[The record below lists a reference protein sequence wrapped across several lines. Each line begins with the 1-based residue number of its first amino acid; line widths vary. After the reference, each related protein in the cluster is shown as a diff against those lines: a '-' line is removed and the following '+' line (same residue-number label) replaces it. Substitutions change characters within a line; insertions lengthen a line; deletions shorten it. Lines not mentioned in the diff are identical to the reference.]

1 LHRIFIRN
9 RIFSKF
15 IQNRLQGRFLYL
27 KRPAF
32 AWLFNIFL
40 FPVISKYLSFET
52 MEFSL
57 NDFNYC
63 IRLMLDFP
71 FACNHEDET
80 MLSDFLI
87 EHYEMPDEAWFKEL
101 GGELDEDGEEVDPS
115 GGTELEVKIN
125 QKVSLF
131 VEYNPFETV
140 YFFNDTYL
148 GNSGGHFHLSLLT
161 WNEFSQIIRGREH
174 ESGLFFLLLP
184 LVVGSKNELPV
195 IKTEIEKRLKE
206 LPFKQEHI
214 PIIAKY
220 LGNHCVFDDDEND
233 MFLED
238 PKKGTICK
246 RNHSQRNPATDTQE
260 LINVNVAILS
270 AMEP

>member
-1 LHRIFIRN
+1 MAVLYFKASDIRIV
-9 RIFSKF
+9 
-15 IQNRLQGRFLYL
+15 
-27 KRPAF
+27 
-32 AWLFNIFL
+32 FNIFL
-40 FPVISKYLSFET
+40 FPVISKYLSFGS
-52 MEFSL
+52 MELSL
-57 NDFNYC
+57 NDLNYC

-80 MLSDFLI
+80 MLYDFLT

-101 GGELDEDGEEVDPS
+101 GGELDENGEEVEPWN
-115 GGTELEVKIN
+115 GTGLEVKIN
-125 QKVSLF
+125 QKVNLF
-131 VEYNPFETV
+131 VEYNPFESV

-148 GNSGGHFHLSLLT
+148 GNTGGHFHLSLLT

-214 PIIAKY
+214 PTIAKY

-233 MFLED
+233 MFMED
-238 PKKGTICK
+238 PKKGIICK
-246 RNHSQRNPATDTQE
+246 RNHSERNPEKDAQE

-270 AMEP
+270 AMER